1 MNTELMEV
9 KDGILCYDGCDLT
22 QLAAEF
28 GTPVYVYSQNV
39 IKARIRELKEAF
51 TEKYPKNR
59 IAYACKAFC
68 CTAMFKLLQYEGLCA
83 DVVSG
88 GELYTAIN
96 AGFPAERIEF
106 NGNNKSRGELELAV
120 EYGIGRIIID
130 SLQELAMLEEICAA
144 KEKENQVK
152 VLFRITPGVKADT
165 HDYIITGKKDSKFG
179 IPLDDDI
186 ILPYVKAAL
195 DSRYVEFMGLH
206 FHIGSQL
213 FENDGYLAATAEA
226 LKLAEKIYTSYGY
239 WIKELNLGGGYGVT
253 YTTED
258 RKPFAFFLDPVR
270 ETIEAFAMEHGMD
283 MPALVIEPGRSVVAE
298 AGITLYRVGS
308 VKDIPGLRNYA
319 AIDGGMTENIRPA
332 LYGAK
337 YTARVANKPDAPAE
351 KTVTICGKCCESG
364 DIIIRDIDL
373 PALEPGDTL
382 AVLSTGAYGYT
393 MASNYNR
400 NPIPGVLFIDN
411 GLAEWA
417 VKPQTYE
424 NMTANDVI
432 PKSFMEVHNG

>member
-9 KDGILCYDGCDLT
+9 KDGILYYDGCDLT
-22 QLAAEF
+22 RLAAEY

-39 IKARIRELKEAF
+39 LKSRIRELKEAF
-51 TEKYPKNR
+51 TDKHPKDR

-68 CTAMFKLLQYEGLCA
+68 CTAMFRLLQKEGLCA

-88 GELYTAIN
+88 GELYTAVK
-96 AGFPAERIEF
+96 AGFPASRIEF
-106 NGNNKSRGELELAV
+106 NGNNKSRAELELAV

-130 SLQELAMLEEICAA
+130 SLQELALLEDVCAA
-144 KEKENQVK
+144 KKPENKVK

-179 IPLDDDI
+179 IPLDDDM

-195 DSRYVEFMGLH
+195 DSKYVEFMGLH

-213 FENDGYLAATAEA
+213 FANDGYLAATDEA
-226 LKLAEKIYTSYGY
+226 IKLAEKIRSNYGY
-239 WIKELNLGGGYGVT
+239 WIKELNLGGGFGVT

-258 RKPFAFFLDPVR
+258 RKPFSFFQDPVR
-270 ETIEAFAMEHGMD
+270 KKIEKYAAEKGLD
-283 MPALVIEPGRSVVAE
+283 MPALVIEPGRSVVGE
-298 AGITLYRVGS
+298 AGITLYRIGS

-319 AIDGGMTENIRPA
+319 AVDGGMTDNIRPA

-337 YTARVANKPDAPAE
+337 YTAIVANKADAPAD
-351 KTVTICGKCCESG
+351 KTITICGKCCESG
-364 DIIIRDIDL
+364 DIIIKDIAL

-382 AVLSTGAYGYT
+382 AVLTTGAYGYT

-400 NPIPGVLFIDN
+400 NPVPGVLFIDK
-411 GLAEWA
+411 GRAEWA
-417 VKPQTYE
+417 VMPQTYE
-424 NMTANDVI
+424 NMTSNDVI
-432 PKSFMEVHNG
+432 PESLTEV